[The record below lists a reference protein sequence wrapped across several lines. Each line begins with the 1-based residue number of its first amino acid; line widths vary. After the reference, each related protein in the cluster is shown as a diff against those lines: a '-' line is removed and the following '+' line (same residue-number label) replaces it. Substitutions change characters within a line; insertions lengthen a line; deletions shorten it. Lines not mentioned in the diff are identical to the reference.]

1 MKTLAIVVLLAL
13 SGCGVAT
20 MNQTRADYQRALVN
34 YRECVN
40 AKGPNGCTREKAIL
54 DADSAAYVNVR
65 TNNTILVQE

>member
-20 MNQTRADYQRALVN
+20 MNQTREAYQRALTN

-40 AKGPNGCTREKAIL
+40 AKGPGGCASERAIL
-54 DADSAAYVNVR
+54 DADSAAYRNVR
-65 TNNTILVQE
+65 TDNTIVVQE